1 MFTGRWMD
9 KEDVVIYIYILEYY
23 SAIKNNEIEWNNA
36 FCTTWMDI
44 EIIVLS
50 EVSQKKQISY
60 DITCVWNHK
69 KSISELICKTAIDLQ
84 TENIYGY

>member
-1 MFTGRWMD
+1 
-9 KEDVVIYIYILEYY
+9 
-23 SAIKNNEIEWNNA
+23 
-36 FCTTWMDI
+36 MDI

-60 DITCVWNHK
+60 DITSVWNHK